1 MLSLPS
7 RGTNEEIIF
16 NSLLFP
22 HDSGHS
28 FLSLFFFFFPC
39 PSNPSSLSGF
49 IKSFQ
54 ISEEDFIP
62 NDAKNFN
69 VALDNGKPL
78 FNYHWKLPP
87 LSENLVFGSF

>member
-1 MLSLPS
+1 MIQGIHFSPS
-7 RGTNEEIIF
+7 
-16 NSLLFP
+16 
-22 HDSGHS
+22 
-28 FLSLFFFFFPC
+28 FFFFFPC

-54 ISEEDFIP
+54 ISKEDFFP

-87 LSENLVFGSF
+87 LSKNLVFGSFKAFHVGELLLPSKLPLCFQ